1 LPKNNGLSAVIIT
14 YNEERNIERCLASL
28 VGVADEILVVD
39 SFSTDKTE
47 EICRR
52 FNVRFICNAFGGHIE
67 QKNFAA
73 SQAANDY
80 VLSLDADEALTDDL
94 RDSILKAKENWQFDA
109 YSFNRLTNYCG
120 KWIRH
125 CGWYPDAKTRLW
137 NRTKGQWGGVN
148 PHDKWELFDRK
159 AAVSHLKGDL
169 LHYSYY
175 TIADHVKQ
183 IEYFTEIAAKA
194 EAQIGKRPSLL
205 KIAIGPS
212 IKFIKCFWLQLGFLD
227 GYYGYVICRLSAQ
240 ASFIKYVKTRRYA
253 EDISNLNR
261 Q

>member
-1 LPKNNGLSAVIIT
+1 MIIT

-52 FNVRFICNAFGGHIE
+52 FNVRFMCNPFGGHIE

-73 SQAANDY
+73 AQATYDH
-80 VLSLDADEALTDDL
+80 VLSLDADEALTDEL
-94 RDSILKAKENWQFDA
+94 KASILQIKDTWPADA
-109 YSFNRLTNYCG
+109 YAMNRLTNYCG
-120 KWIRH
+120 QWIRH
-125 CGWYPDAKTRLW
+125 CGWYPDTKSRLW
-137 NRTKGQWGGVN
+137 DRTKGRWGGVN
-148 PHDKWELFDRK
+148 PHDRWELNDPK
-159 AAVSHLKGDL
+159 AQVMHLSGDL

-175 TIADHVKQ
+175 SISDHVRQ

-194 EAQIGKRPSLL
+194 EARNGQRPGIGKVVL
-205 KIAIGPS
+205 GPWL
-212 IKFIKCFWLQLGFLD
+212 KFIKCYWIKGGFRD
-227 GYYGYVICRLSAQ
+227 GYYGYVISRLSAQ
-240 ASFIKYVKTRRYA
+240 AAFIKYVKTRYY
-253 EDISNLNR
+253 SKTNS